1 MIICGI
7 DPGKSGGVALL
18 RSPAQGVHEDA
29 LVEIFVMPDI
39 QEFASRMQW
48 LAAEEAGS
56 HVFIEKA
63 QSFPGQGISSAFNY
77 GCHFGELCGVLWS
90 CGLSHTLV
98 SPKTWTKVI
107 HSGTRDDEPKKRTLE
122 AMRRLFPKVSLLATA
137 KSKVPH
143 PGLYD
148 ALAIAEYGRRSL
160 KA

>member
-7 DPGKSGGVALL
+7 DPGQKGGIALI
-18 RSPAQGVHEDA
+18 RPAYISMNGSDIE
-29 LVEIFVMPDI
+29 LIVMPEI
-39 QEFASRMQW
+39 QAFAAKMAW
-48 LAAEEAGS
+48 LAGDAEGA

-77 GCHFGELCGVLWS
+77 GSHFGELCGVLWA

-107 HSGTRDDEPKKRTLE
+107 HAGTKDADPKKRTLE
-122 AMRRLFPKVSLLATA
+122 AMRRIFPKVDLVASPR
-137 KSKVPH
+137 SKIPH

-148 ALAIAEYGRRSL
+148 ALAIAEYGRRTL
-160 KA
+160 KV